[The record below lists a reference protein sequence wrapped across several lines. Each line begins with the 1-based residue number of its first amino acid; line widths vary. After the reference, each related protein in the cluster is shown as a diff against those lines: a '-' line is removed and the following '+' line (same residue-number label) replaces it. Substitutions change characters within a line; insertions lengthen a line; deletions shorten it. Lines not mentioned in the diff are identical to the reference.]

1 MAPTKT
7 TRAKK
12 FAEWEEKAV
21 KGTKLCFKTRY
32 REGSNTDCELQT
44 SIQKQTVPLRMQV
57 AAMRRMK
64 TRPGQSTTFLLG
76 MFHSIYIYTLP
87 FQTNECLILGFFS
100 KSKLR
105 QKEPPALGPKYSGV
119 RVSRAA
125 LDDSSEGEDDDGEE
139 GSEDETGSEEGE
151 DSEEYDDPDTADLE
165 RDNIID
171 DEEIDSDEAFGEGEE
186 EMFKKKGF
194 TFRDSKSK
202 SKPTTNGRPR
212 RAVAAD
218 FMSGSESEEEEDEED
233 DQGSDLDDE
242 SDGDESGSDEDAS
255 GDEDGSSAE
264 DSEEGSDEEE
274 SDEDEE
280 MAGMD
285 TGDSRADLRN
295 LMKEGQK
302 SVVATISQ
310 AAKADA
316 EKGVAVRQ
324 QRRTYDSLLNLRI
337 RLQKGLVAIN
347 SLGEADE
354 DDDADKEPYEAAEEA
369 AIKLWNAID
378 GFRASLLPEQTAG
391 QKRKRGIDIN
401 TSDEKIWNGMQA
413 TEEHASAKRKKVL
426 DKWSSRVKNTTA
438 TVNKE
443 RQLSTAGSQTLV
455 AVLESQLLNPDR
467 LIKRTKVPRSCAPV
481 QASRKVTED
490 TSIYD
495 DADFYQLLLK
505 ELVDQRTNDAGAGSN
520 SNDSVPTVRWTAI
533 KEAKTR
539 KQVDRRAS
547 KGRKLRFTVH
557 EKLQNF
563 MAPEDRK
570 TWEEEAIDRLFG
582 TLFGQRMQLKE
593 EVSDDEDDEMAAAEE
608 GLKLFR
614 S

>member
-1 MAPTKT
+1 M
-7 TRAKK
+7 
-12 FAEWEEKAV
+12 
-21 KGTKLCFKTRY
+21 
-32 REGSNTDCELQT
+32 
-44 SIQKQTVPLRMQV
+44 
-57 AAMRRMK
+57 
-64 TRPGQSTTFLLG
+64 
-76 MFHSIYIYTLP
+76 
-87 FQTNECLILGFFS
+87 
-100 KSKLR
+100 
-105 QKEPPALGPKYSGV
+105 

-125 LDDSSEGEDDDGEE
+125 LDNSSEGDDKDDEGEDD
-139 GSEDETGSEEGE
+139 

-186 EMFKKKGF
+186 EYFKKKGF
-194 TFRDSKSK
+194 TFRDSKSN
-202 SKPTTNGRPR
+202 SKPATKTTTNGRPK

-218 FMSGSESEEEEDEED
+218 FMSSSEGEDEDDEEE
-233 DQGSDLDDE
+233 
-242 SDGDESGSDEDAS
+242 ESGSDDGS
-255 GDEDGSSAE
+255 DEDGTGVQLGESDSEDGMSDEE
-264 DSEEGSDEEE
+264 DSEEGSVEEE
-274 SDEDEE
+274 SDEDRERDNI
-280 MAGMD
+280 D
-285 TGDSRADLRN
+285 TGDGRSDLRN

-316 EKGVAVRQ
+316 DKGVAVRQ
-324 QRRTYDSLLNLRI
+324 QRRAYDSLLNLRI

-347 SLGEADE
+347 SVSEV
-354 DDDADKEPYEAAEEA
+354 DAAGDGVDKPPYEAAEEA
-369 AIKLWNAID
+369 AMKLWNAID
-378 GFRASLLPEQTAG
+378 GFRASLLPEKKAG
-391 QKRKRGIDIN
+391 EKRKREFDAS
-401 TSDEKIWNGMQA
+401 TSNAELWEDMQA
-413 TEEHASAKRKKVL
+413 TEEVAAAKRKKVL
-426 DKWSSRVKNTTA
+426 NKWSNRVKSTTA
-438 TVNKE
+438 TVSKE
-443 RQLSTAGSQTLV
+443 RQLSTAGTQSLI
-455 AVLESQLLNPDR
+455 AVLESQLLNSDR
-467 LIKRTKVPRSCAPV
+467 LIKRTQVPRSCAPL
-481 QASRKVTED
+481 QAAKKVPED

-520 SNDSVPTVRWTAI
+520 GNGSMPTVRWTAI

-563 MAPEDRK
+563 MAPEDRRS
-570 TWEEEAIDRLFG
+570 WEEEAIDRLFG

-593 EVSDDEDDEMAAAEE
+593 DVSEEDEGDEMVAAEE

>member
-1 MAPTKT
+1 M
-7 TRAKK
+7 
-12 FAEWEEKAV
+12 
-21 KGTKLCFKTRY
+21 
-32 REGSNTDCELQT
+32 
-44 SIQKQTVPLRMQV
+44 
-57 AAMRRMK
+57 
-64 TRPGQSTTFLLG
+64 
-76 MFHSIYIYTLP
+76 
-87 FQTNECLILGFFS
+87 
-100 KSKLR
+100 
-105 QKEPPALGPKYSGV
+105 

-125 LDDSSEGEDDDGEE
+125 LDDSSEGEDDSDED
-139 GSEDETGSEEGE
+139 GSEAEEE
-151 DSEEYDDPDTADLE
+151 ENNSEEYDDPDTADLE
-165 RDNIID
+165 RDNVID

-186 EMFKKKGF
+186 EIFKKKGF

-202 SKPTTNGRPR
+202 STTKATTNGRPK

-218 FMSGSESEEEEDEED
+218 FMSSSEGEEEDDEEE
-233 DQGSDLDDE
+233 GSDSDD
-242 SDGDESGSDEDAS
+242 GSDEDGVGAQLS
-255 GDEDGSSAE
+255 ESDSEDGLSDED
-264 DSEEGSDEEE
+264 EEESDDGSDEEE

-280 MAGMD
+280 MDDRDAGD
-285 TGDSRADLRN
+285 GRSDLRN

-324 QRRTYDSLLNLRI
+324 QRRAYDSLLNLRI

-347 SLGEADE
+347 SVGETDAAGDS
-354 DDDADKEPYEAAEEA
+354 ADKQPYEAAEEA
-369 AIKLWNAID
+369 AMKLWNAID
-378 GFRASLLPEQTAG
+378 GFRASLLPEQKAG
-391 QKRKRGIDIN
+391 QKRKRELDAS
-401 TSDEKIWNGMQA
+401 TSNADVWEDMQA
-413 TEEHASAKRKKVL
+413 TEELAAAKRKKVL
-426 DKWSSRVKNTTA
+426 DKWSNRVKSTTA
-438 TVNKE
+438 TVSKE
-443 RQLSTAGSQTLV
+443 RQLSTAGSQSLV
-455 AVLESQLLNPDR
+455 AVLESQLLNSDR
-467 LIKRTKVPRSCAPV
+467 LVKRTQVPRSCAPV
-481 QASRKVTED
+481 QAAKKVAED
-490 TSIYD
+490 TFIYD

-520 SNDSVPTVRWTAI
+520 ANGNVPTVRWTAI

-563 MAPEDRK
+563 MAPEERR
-570 TWEEEAIDRLFG
+570 TWEGEAIDRLFG

-593 EVSDDEDDEMAAAEE
+593 DVSDDDEDDEMVAAEE

>member
-1 MAPTKT
+1 M
-7 TRAKK
+7 
-12 FAEWEEKAV
+12 
-21 KGTKLCFKTRY
+21 
-32 REGSNTDCELQT
+32 
-44 SIQKQTVPLRMQV
+44 
-57 AAMRRMK
+57 
-64 TRPGQSTTFLLG
+64 
-76 MFHSIYIYTLP
+76 
-87 FQTNECLILGFFS
+87 
-100 KSKLR
+100 
-105 QKEPPALGPKYSGV
+105 

-125 LDDSSEGEDDDGEE
+125 LDDSSEGENDDSEE
-139 GSEDETGSEEGE
+139 AEDQDGSEADD

-202 SKPTTNGRPR
+202 PTPKSTVPNGRSKRP
-212 RAVAAD
+212 VAAD
-218 FMSGSESEEEEDEED
+218 FMSSSEGEEEEDDEQE
-233 DQGSDLDDE
+233 GSE
-242 SDGDESGSDEDAS
+242 SDDISDEDGAGAPLES
-255 GDEDGSSAE
+255 ESEADLSDE
-264 DSEEGSDEEE
+264 DEEE
-274 SDEDEE
+274 SDEGSDDDEDESNDDEE
-280 MAGMD
+280 TNDRDKEDGR
-285 TGDSRADLRN
+285 SHLRN

-324 QRRTYDSLLNLRI
+324 QRRAYDSLLNLRI

-347 SLGEADE
+347 TMSEADGTG
-354 DDDADKEPYEAAEEA
+354 DNADKQPYEAAEEA
-369 AIKLWNAID
+369 AMKLWNAID
-378 GFRASLLPEQTAG
+378 GFRASLLPEQKAG
-391 QKRKRGIDIN
+391 QKRKREFDAS
-401 TSDEKIWNGMQA
+401 TSSIELWEDMQA
-413 TEEHASAKRKKVL
+413 TEELAAAKRKKVL
-426 DKWSSRVKNTTA
+426 DKWSNRVKSTTA
-438 TVNKE
+438 TVSKE
-443 RQLSTAGSQTLV
+443 RQLSTAGSQSLI
-455 AVLESQLLNPDR
+455 AVLESQLLNSER
-467 LIKRTKVPRSCAPV
+467 LVKRTQVPRSCAPV
-481 QASRKVTED
+481 QAAKKVAED

-505 ELVDQRTNDAGAGSN
+505 ELVDQRSNDAGAGSN
-520 SNDSVPTVRWTAI
+520 ATGNVPTVRWTAI

-563 MAPEDRK
+563 MAPEDRR

-593 EVSDDEDDEMAAAEE
+593 EVSDVEEDDEMVAAEE